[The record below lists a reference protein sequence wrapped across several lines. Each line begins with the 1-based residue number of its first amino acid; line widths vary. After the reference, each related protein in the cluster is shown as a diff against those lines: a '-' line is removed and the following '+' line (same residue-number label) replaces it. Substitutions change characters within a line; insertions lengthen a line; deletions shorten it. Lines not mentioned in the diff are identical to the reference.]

1 MANEIVTPIALWRD
15 FDDTLP
21 LKATVLNQ
29 SVLNGVVLDEIY
41 FSGRQTKTGR
51 VRIYAANF
59 RPQETAACGSVLILN
74 DVFSGIDK
82 SLAMHFAKLG
92 LNVLSVDLR
101 GSVSGEQNYTK
112 YPDDVSYANAKNTD
126 NTFYFCKNG
135 AKETCWYE
143 WVAVAKYAVKYLK
156 TTNEALPLTVVG
168 VKHGANVLWQL
179 TMTDAEIKGSVY
191 LFGCGWLAY
200 KDIPKNSD
208 KVLEMDAER
217 YKYLAAV
224 DAQAYAQYAQNK
236 TLYITS
242 LNSGEFDADRACD
255 TLLRIPNQEAVF
267 SEFSGAADEGLDTD
281 LLTTVDEFIKAVN
294 EKSKFIFKKTPQI
307 KIDVEAD
314 KFCANVTATVHG
326 DVKNAVCYYAYNAP
340 VPKVRAWLKKESLEM
355 SESEKSGN
363 VYKFNLPVYGDVS
376 LIHAFVEIEYDG
388 GVKLSSKILCVN
400 TAVKSPVPCPAVLY
414 GGGGLNA
421 EFIECVD
428 SLSEKAGEAEKYI
441 GFDGAAYR
449 EAFIEKGVFETTD
462 TPLNIKGIK
471 ISGCSA
477 KTYAVR
483 RLTKKPNESSV
494 IKFDVYLEA
503 AAELKITLETVSGD
517 YDYSITLPSGKAWQN
532 LNLPA
537 DEFKNDKLMDYDG
550 EDLLSLKFTVKGAA
564 VINNVLIL

>member
-1 MANEIVTPIALWRD
+1 MVNEIVTPIALWRD

-29 SVLNGVVLDEIY
+29 SVLSGVVMDEIY
-41 FSGRQTKTGR
+41 FSGRQTGAGR
-51 VRIYAANF
+51 VRIYAVNF
-59 RPQETAACGSVLILN
+59 RPQEGTASGAVLILN

-82 SLAMHFAKLG
+82 GLAMHFARLG

-101 GSVSGEQNYTK
+101 GETFNGQNYTK
-112 YPDDVSYANAKNTD
+112 YPEDVFYANAKNTD

-156 TTNEALPLTVVG
+156 TTDEKLPITVVG

-179 TMTDAEIKGSVY
+179 TMSDPEIKGSVY

-200 KDIPKNSD
+200 KGITKNSD
-208 KVLEMDAER
+208 IDLKMDEER

-236 TLYITS
+236 TLYITA
-242 LNSGEFDADRACD
+242 LNSGEFDVDRACD
-255 TLLRIPNQEAVF
+255 TLLRIPGQETVF
-267 SEFSGAADEGLDTD
+267 TEFCGVADEGLDTD
-281 LLTTVDEFIKAVN
+281 LLITIDEFIKAVN
-294 EKSKFIFKKTPQI
+294 EKGKFTFKKNPQI
-307 KIDVEAD
+307 KIDVEESE
-314 KFCANVTATVHG
+314 FCAEVTATVHG
-326 DVKNAVCYYAYNAP
+326 DVKNVVCYYAYNAP
-340 VPKVRAWLKKESLEM
+340 IPKVRAWLKKESYEKLEN
-355 SESEKSGN
+355 EKTGN
-363 VYKFNLPVYGDVS
+363 IFKFKLPVYGNVN
-376 LIHAFVEIEYDG
+376 LMHAYVETEYED

-400 TAVKSPVPCPAVLY
+400 TDVKSPVPCPAVLY

-421 EFIECVD
+421 EFIECVEASYKPD
-428 SLSEKAGEAEKYI
+428 EKAEKYI
-441 GFDGAAYR
+441 GFDGSEYR
-449 EAFIEKGVFETTD
+449 EAFIDKGVFETTD
-462 TPLNIKGIK
+462 TPLNIKGVK

-483 RLTKKPNESSV
+483 RLTKKPSDSSV

-517 YDYSITLPSGKAWQN
+517 YHYTINLLSGKAWQN

-537 DEFKNDKLMDYDG
+537 GEFKNDKLTGYEG
-550 EDLLSLKFTVKGAA
+550 EDILSLKFTVKGAA